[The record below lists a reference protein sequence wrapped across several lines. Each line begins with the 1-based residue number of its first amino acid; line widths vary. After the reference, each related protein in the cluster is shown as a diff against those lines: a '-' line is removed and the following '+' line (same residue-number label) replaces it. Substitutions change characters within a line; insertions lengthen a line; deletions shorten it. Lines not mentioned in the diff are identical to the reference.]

1 MREPAYR
8 LLLHPVHFLTLGFG
22 SGLARW
28 APGTVGTLAGWFLW
42 PLLRHQ
48 MGDLTLVAWLV
59 AATLFGLWA
68 CGVTARALGD
78 DDPGAVVWDEIVAL
92 WWVLLLLP
100 ERFDLQ
106 LVAVLLFRLFD
117 IAKPW
122 PIGAVER
129 RFSGGVG
136 IMIDDLVAAAMTLLV
151 VATARHYALLP

>member
-1 MREPAYR
+1 
-8 LLLHPVHFLTLGFG
+8 
-22 SGLARW
+22 
-28 APGTVGTLAGWFLW
+28 
-42 PLLRHQ
+42 
-48 MGDLTLVAWLV
+48 MGELTLVAWLV

-68 CGVTARALGD
+68 CGVTARALGEK
-78 DDPGAVVWDEIVAL
+78 DPSAVVWDEIVAL

-151 VATARHYALLP
+151 VATARHYTLLP